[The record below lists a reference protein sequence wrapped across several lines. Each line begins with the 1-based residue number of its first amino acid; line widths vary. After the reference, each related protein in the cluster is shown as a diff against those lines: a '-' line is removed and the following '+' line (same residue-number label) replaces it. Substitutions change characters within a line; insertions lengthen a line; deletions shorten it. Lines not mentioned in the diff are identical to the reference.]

1 MQFAFLLDNVAIQVR
16 HWYEVGPSD
25 EEHGTRVELRT
36 IARPAHIGS
45 ESAAQPVTLDE
56 PLWRADIFDLIGEPP
71 GNLSRAHFHPTFEGR
86 EPSSR
91 QWDPKLR
98 DDYAGWLSAQLTD
111 VPALLAAAGAHEHV
125 ADGLELTAGQLD
137 QVLAAATSLL
147 GVNCDAGQQCL
158 AATRDTTAAVN
169 MMLRMFRAPGA
180 GDPRLATLFHQR
192 PHDFAAAAIARIPA
206 PLGADRLHD
215 QKAAAALFCAPDAAG
230 MERAGNGWCLAP
242 RSAAEI
248 GQRTARGQP
257 AGFARSTARPSWRW
271 S

>member
-1 MQFAFLLDNVAIQVR
+1 MQFAFLLDTVAIQVR

-36 IARPAHIGS
+36 IARPAHVGS

-91 QWDPKLR
+91 QWDPQLR

-137 QVLAAATSLL
+137 QVLASATSLL
-147 GVNCDAGQQCL
+147 GVNCDAGRQCL
-158 AATRDTTAAVN
+158 AATRDTTAAVD
-169 MMLRMFRAPGA
+169 MMLRMFRAPGT
-180 GDPRLATLFHQR
+180 GDPRLATR
-192 PHDFAAAAIARIPA
+192 AAKPAA
-206 PLGADRLHD
+206 
-215 QKAAAALFCAPDAAG
+215 
-230 MERAGNGWCLAP
+230 
-242 RSAAEI
+242 S
-248 GQRTARGQP
+248 
-257 AGFARSTARPSWRW
+257 
-271 S
+271 